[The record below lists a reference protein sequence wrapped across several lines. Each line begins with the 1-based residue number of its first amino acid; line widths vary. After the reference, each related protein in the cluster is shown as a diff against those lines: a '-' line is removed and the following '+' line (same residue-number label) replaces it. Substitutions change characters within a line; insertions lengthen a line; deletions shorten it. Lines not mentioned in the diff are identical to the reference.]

1 MPIIFTPKFAAFCS
15 LSERFND
22 FGDDVFW
29 ICDYSEGST
38 IGFTNEVFPTIDD
51 EFLFVLVVSVIAIV
65 VIAISFFECF
75 VEKLLEEA
83 DSFSDLSGSF
93 FVGEPCVTNILS
105 ELAIGSFKM
114 FFFVSAFVVAFPP
127 FPRDTC
133 RSLLMYMASR
143 VCHVRSF
150 YI

>member
-93 FVGEPCVTNILS
+93 FVGEPCVIVNVYGFSCVPCPQFLHLTGQGGAAPLG
-105 ELAIGSFKM
+105 LPQPDQGQ
-114 FFFVSAFVVAFPP
+114 
-127 FPRDTC
+127 
-133 RSLLMYMASR
+133 
-143 VCHVRSF
+143 
-150 YI
+150 